1 MPSRTRRLVPLVLA
15 TVCTQSSI
23 VVLAP
28 LIVAIGRDL
37 GASVSAIGVARAVLA
52 GAAVAVSLLI
62 GPLIDR
68 VGVRPLLVAG
78 AALALA
84 GAGATA
90 AAPSLPLFYLAHAVT
105 GAGVACLLS
114 AGFAG
119 VAATFS
125 DEDAPWAMGYVVGA
139 QSLAWIVGNPLIGL
153 LADAGG
159 WRLAYVVPGSVA
171 LLALVAGLWT
181 PRERRRAEHV
191 GGPLEG
197 LAKVLREPSARRWV
211 VAELVAYSAWT
222 AELTFAGAFY
232 IEMYDVDEAV
242 VGSLLAVGSVVF
254 LLSSL
259 STERLVTRLPR
270 RPVLVAAALGMGV
283 LFVPVLG
290 LSPSVGF
297 TLGLFCV
304 LALFAGVRSTGSSAL
319 GLLQLPKRPGA
330 MMGAR
335 TASAQLGYL
344 VGALVGGAV
353 LAVSNFRMLG
363 LVLFAGMALSAGLL
377 SRVSDPQAAAQRA

>member
-1 MPSRTRRLVPLVLA
+1 VLA
-15 TVCTQSSI
+15 TICTQSSI

-28 LIVAIGRDL
+28 LIVAIGDDL
-37 GASVSAIGVARAVLA
+37 GASVSAVGVARAVLA
-52 GAAVAVSLLI
+52 GVAVAVSLVI

-68 VGVRPLLVAG
+68 VGVRPLLIAG
-78 AALALA
+78 AGLAMT

-90 AAPSLPLFYLAHAVT
+90 AAPTLPLFYLAHAVT
-105 GAGVACLLS
+105 GSGVACLLS

-119 VAATFS
+119 VASTFS

-159 WRLAYVVPGSVA
+159 WRLAYLVPATVAFVA
-171 LLALVAGLWT
+171 LIAGLSA
-181 PRERRRAEHV
+181 PRARRRAGHA

-197 LAKVLREPSARRWV
+197 LATVLREPSARRWV

-254 LLSSL
+254 LISSL
-259 STERLVTRLPR
+259 STERLVSRLPR
-270 RPVLVAAALGMGV
+270 RPVLVAAGLGMGA
-283 LFVPVLG
+283 LFLPVLG
-290 LSPSVGF
+290 FAPSVGF

-304 LALFAGVRSTGSSAL
+304 LALLAGVRSTGSSAL
-319 GLLQLPKRPGA
+319 GLLQLPGRPGA

-353 LAVSNFRMLG
+353 LALTGFGTLG
-363 LVLFAGMALSAGLL
+363 IVLFAGMVLSAVLL
-377 SRVSDPQAAAQRA
+377 SRVSDPQAEARRA

>member
-1 MPSRTRRLVPLVLA
+1 M
-15 TVCTQSSI
+15 
-23 VVLAP
+23 VLAP
-28 LIVAIGRDL
+28 LIVAIGEDL
-37 GASVSAIGVARAVLA
+37 GASVSAVGVARAVLA
-52 GAAVAVSLLI
+52 GVAVAVSLLI

-68 VGVRPLLVAG
+68 VGVRPLLIAG
-78 AALALA
+78 AGLAMA

-90 AAPSLPLFYLAHAVT
+90 AAPSLPLFYLANAIT
-105 GAGVACLLS
+105 GSGVACLLS

-119 VAATFS
+119 VASTFS

-139 QSLAWIVGNPLIGL
+139 QSLAWIVGNPLTGL

-159 WRLAYVVPGSVA
+159 WRLAYLVPGTVALVA
-171 LLALVAGLWT
+171 LLSGLSA
-181 PRERRRAEHV
+181 PRARRRTVHA
-191 GGPLEG
+191 GGPLES
-197 LAKVLREPSARRWV
+197 LATVLREPSARRWV

-254 LLSSL
+254 LVSSL
-259 STERLVTRLPR
+259 STERLVSRLPR
-270 RPVLVAAALGMGV
+270 RPVLVAAGLGMGA
-283 LFVPVLG
+283 LFLPVLG

-297 TLGLFCV
+297 TLALFCV
-304 LALFAGVRSTGSSAL
+304 LALLAGVRSTGSSAL
-319 GLLQLPKRPGA
+319 GLLQLPDRPGA

-353 LAVSNFRMLG
+353 LALTGFGTLG
-363 LVLFAGMALSAGLL
+363 IVLFAGMALSALLL
-377 SRVSDPQAAAQRA
+377 SRVSDPQASASRA